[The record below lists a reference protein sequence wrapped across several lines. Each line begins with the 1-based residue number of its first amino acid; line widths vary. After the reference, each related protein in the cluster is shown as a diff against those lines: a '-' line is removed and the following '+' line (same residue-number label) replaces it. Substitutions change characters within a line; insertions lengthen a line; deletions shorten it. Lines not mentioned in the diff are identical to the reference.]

1 MIGAIDRI
9 VTEAIAQRVF
19 PGAVVLVAHEGVL
32 RHRAAYGST
41 MYADPGSQPVTL
53 TTRYDIASLTKVFT
67 ATAILQLYD
76 AGAIILDWPAS
87 AYLPGLQAQGV
98 TVRHLLTHT
107 SGLALQLSTLRA
119 AGADGLRAAVYATNP
134 IHRPGT
140 HVAYT
145 NINSMLLGDIVA
157 AVYGQPFDQALRALL
172 LEPLGLEATGF
183 CPDLSVHANTAPTEW
198 DTEWRGRL
206 VQGVVHDE
214 STFAL
219 GGVAGHAGLFSTA
232 TDLWR
237 FAQMWLDQGVAQQR
251 RFLRAETVALATRDH
266 THELAHAAG
275 SATPT
280 NGETLQCGLGWMLNR
295 PNFMGNAPADTYG
308 HTGFTG
314 PALAIV
320 PGERL
325 IVVVL
330 SNRTY
335 PRRTPPQH
343 HAITAAVLAAAREAI
358 KVETSRADRTR
369 V

>member
-1 MIGAIDRI
+1 MIFAIDRI

-32 RHRAAYGST
+32 QHRAAYGST
-41 MYADPGSQPVTL
+41 MYDDPGSQPVTL
-53 TTRYDIASLTKVFT
+53 ATRYDIASLTKVFT
-67 ATAILQLYD
+67 ATAVLQLYD
-76 AGAIILDWPAS
+76 AGAIMLERPA
-87 AYLPGLQAQGV
+87 ADYLPGLQARGV

-107 SGLALQLSTLRA
+107 SGLALQLSALRA
-119 AGADGLRAAVYATNP
+119 AGADGLRASVYATNP
-134 IHRPGT
+134 THPPGT

-157 AVYGQPFDQALRALL
+157 AVAGQPLDQALRALL
-172 LEPLGLEATGF
+172 LEPLGLESTGF
-183 CPDLSVHANTAPTEW
+183 CPDPSLHANTAPTEW
-198 DTEWRGRL
+198 DTEWRGKL

-232 TDLWR
+232 TDLWH
-237 FAQMWLDQGVAQQR
+237 FAQMWLDQGVMLER
-251 RFLRAETVALATRDH
+251 RFLRAATVALATRDH
-266 THELAHAAG
+266 TLELARVAG
-275 SATPT
+275 GATQAD
-280 NGETLQCGLGWMLNR
+280 GEALRCGLGWMLER
-295 PNFMGNAPADTYG
+295 PNFMGHAPADTYG

-320 PGERL
+320 PSERL

-335 PRRTPPQH
+335 PRRTLPQH
-343 HAITAAVLAAAREAI
+343 HAITAAVLAAAREA
-358 KVETSRADRTR
+358 V
-369 V
+369 